1 MVSRAD
7 LLLLLSRRWSDA
19 GGDSSVVSGE
29 SELLAQQLQLG
40 IGPAVLVPSGPDFSS
55 GQLPNPEQEQQREQQ
70 TALELRRLLKITA
83 VESAASEAPDA
94 PVYWKW
100 TSPPPA
106 APKPRLLAQW
116 PELWERLR
124 RLPGFQDPRGPVDV
138 QRLTDQVAAR
148 RPLEP
153 VPRHPQVRGLRPLYV
168 VMDVSH
174 RLMSFVDDYFS
185 VREGLIRDFPGL
197 APVFLDGA
205 DPRSLRVINREG
217 IPIRGVSATIPSG
230 SHTLVLGDIGFLAF
244 DPNIRTLWV
253 EWARELR
260 RRDCECSLLFPGA
273 PGHLRQL
280 PPGLFQTLAW
290 CRGRVG
296 NQMATRH
303 EQVTRLLQG
312 VAPEKVVRPE
322 LLREIREL
330 LGIQDPAAEAW
341 FLQDARVVRHAL
353 YAKLKD
359 FVKEQYREDF
369 DQNFDSDT
377 RRKILAAIR
386 AQRYVV
392 SETPELWFDV
402 ILGLSPESR
411 QLLPEQDL
419 RDAEAM
425 LRELEKAIDR
435 EGNWQAPAIREW
447 LQRMLFG
454 FSNVAYAGDSD
465 TAKRLRKLHRE
476 LLPES
481 GSAPETPPGERPV
494 ESSRGMIRLQAD
506 KPNCLTLEW
515 LPDGIPKDA
524 SVQYPVLGFIKATNR
539 FVAINVEGERQTR
552 TQVAQIELPTRP
564 GKRDFP
570 WRPGQS
576 LRVSSACESA
586 VLDWSP
592 GPAWASS
599 AGTDQ
604 FGQWAECTIGEAK
617 YRWRWIPPGRFW
629 MGSPEDEL
637 GRYVDEGPRH
647 RVTITKGF
655 WMGDTPVTQEFWRAV
670 VLAGGQSTNLKADP
684 SRFAERNNHPVDSV
698 NWNQCVAF
706 SELVTTLL
714 GNGIRVQL
722 PTEAEWEYAC
732 RAGTETA
739 FNNGEPCTH
748 PEGRDPGLDSV
759 GWYGENS
766 GGRTRPV
773 SQKLPNRWGLC
784 DMHGNVWEWCRDSVR
799 GYATEEWVDP
809 FGVGATGADRV
820 LRGGGW
826 NFWAWNCRSAFR
838 NAFAPGFAWDA
849 FGLRLSA
856 GQDEPGPAAAGG

>member
-1 MVSRAD
+1 V
-7 LLLLLSRRWSDA
+7 
-19 GGDSSVVSGE
+19 DS
-29 SELLAQQLQLG
+29 
-40 IGPAVLVPSGPDFSS
+40 
-55 GQLPNPEQEQQREQQ
+55 
-70 TALELRRLLKITA
+70 T
-83 VESAASEAPDA
+83 SACGA
-94 PVYWKW
+94 
-100 TSPPPA
+100 
-106 APKPRLLAQW
+106 KPRLLAQW

-138 QRLTDQVAAR
+138 QRLTDQVAGR

-168 VMDVSH
+168 VMDVSD
-174 RLMSFVDDYFS
+174 RLMSFVEDYFS
-185 VREGLIRDFPGL
+185 VREGLFRDFPGS

-217 IPIRGVSATIPSG
+217 IPICGVSATIPSG
-230 SHTLVLGDIGFLAF
+230 SHTLVLGDAGFLAV
-244 DPNIRTLWV
+244 DPNIRTLWKQ
-253 EWARELR
+253 WARELR
-260 RRDCECSLLFPGA
+260 RRDCECSLVFPGA
-273 PGHLRQL
+273 ISHLRQL

-290 CRGRVG
+290 CSGRVG

-322 LLREIREL
+322 LLREMREL

-341 FLQDARVVRHAL
+341 FLQDARVVRNAL

-425 LRELEKAIDR
+425 LRELEEAIDR

-481 GSAPETPPGERPV
+481 GSAPETPPGERPL
-494 ESSRGMIRLQAD
+494 ESSQGMIRLQAD

-539 FVAINVEGERQTR
+539 FVAIEVEGEGQTR

-570 WRPGQS
+570 WRPGQL
-576 LRVSSACESA
+576 LRMSSASESA

-604 FGQWAECTIGEAK
+604 FGQWAECTIGKAK

-655 WMGDTPVTQEFWRAV
+655 WMGETPVTQEFWRAV
-670 VLAGGQSTNLKADP
+670 VLAGGQSTKLKADP

-739 FNNGEPCTH
+739 FNNGTPYTH
-748 PEGRDPGLDSV
+748 PVGRDPGLDSV

-784 DMHGNVWEWCRDSVR
+784 DMHGNVWEWCRDSRR
-799 GYATEEWVDP
+799 GYADEECVDP
-809 FGVGATGADRV
+809 VGVGDTGAYRV

-826 NFWAWNCRSAFR
+826 RSGPGTAAPRFASRSLPAMPGTPTACACPQVRTSPVQRQLEGSKRSAVAR
-838 NAFAPGFAWDA
+838 WAM
-849 FGLRLSA
+849 LSNR
-856 GQDEPGPAAAGG
+856 GTRE